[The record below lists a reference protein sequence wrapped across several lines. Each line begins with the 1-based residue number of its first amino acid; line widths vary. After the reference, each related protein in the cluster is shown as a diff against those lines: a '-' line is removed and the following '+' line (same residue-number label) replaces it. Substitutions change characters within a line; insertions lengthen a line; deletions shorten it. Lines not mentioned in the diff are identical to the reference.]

1 MEQTLGKRIMQ
12 HRKNMG
18 LTQDQLAEKL
28 GVTAQAVSKWENDL
42 SCPDINMLP
51 RLAELFGTTTDQ
63 LLGHEKVYEAEVV
76 EEEKEGSWEFH
87 RNGEK
92 KATVSASVKDK
103 DSGWEFHWDSGRS
116 GAVSTAIFV
125 LLVGGLLFA
134 ARYFGWD
141 VGFWGI
147 AWPSALL
154 VFGFFALLKTPCF
167 TNVVCTLLGGYF
179 LVDNLG
185 IIDISLNK
193 SLIFPALILILGVSL
208 LLDALKKPKKGRFHI
223 HKKGDIGHKT
233 KGHFTQ
239 KDEKFECS
247 LAFGEAHHMVNLP
260 RLAKGEASVSF
271 GELTLDLTDCG
282 EIVDG
287 CRIEIGASFGE
298 VSLKVPRQYRVDCDA
313 GTSFGEISV
322 HGHCDSDV
330 RGVIYLDGGIS
341 FGELEIHYV

>member
-1 MEQTLGKRIMQ
+1 MEETLGKRIVY
-12 HRKNMG
+12 HRKKMG

-51 RLAELFGTTTDQ
+51 KLAELFGTTTDA
-63 LLGHEKVYEAEVV
+63 LLGREPVFEGEVV
-76 EEEKEGSWEFH
+76 E
-87 RNGEK
+87 EK
-92 KATVSASVKDK
+92 KATVHASVENKEN
-103 DSGWEFHWDSGRS
+103 GWEFHWDSGRK
-116 GAVSTAIFV
+116 GAISTAVFV

-134 ARYFGWD
+134 ARYLGWD
-141 VGFWGI
+141 VGFWSI

-154 VFGFFALLKTPCF
+154 VFGFFALLKNPCF

-179 LVDNLG
+179 LVDNLE
-185 IIDISLNK
+185 IFDISLDR
-193 SLIFPALILILGVSL
+193 SLIFPALILVLGVSL
-208 LLDALKKPKKGRFHI
+208 LLDALKKPKRGRFRI
-223 HKKGDIGHKT
+223 NKKGNVDHKT

-247 LAFGEAHHMVNLP
+247 LAFGEAEHRINLP
-260 RLAKGEASVSF
+260 LLKEGEASVSF

-282 EIVDG
+282 EIADG

-298 VSLKVPRQYRVDCDA
+298 VVLKVPRQYRVDCDA

-322 HGHCDSDV
+322 HGHADSNP

>member
-12 HRKNMG
+12 HRKDMG

-51 RLAELFGTTTDQ
+51 RLAEVFGTTTDA

-76 EEEKEGSWEFH
+76 QPEPEKEEEDGH
-87 RNGEK
+87 
-92 KATVSASVKDK
+92 
-103 DSGWEFHWDSGRS
+103 WEFHWDAGRK
-116 GAVSTAIFV
+116 GTLSTALFV

-154 VFGFFALLKTPCF
+154 VFGFFALLHTPCF

-179 LVDNLG
+179 LVNNLG
-185 IIDISLNK
+185 IFDLSLDK
-193 SLIFPALILILGVSL
+193 SLIFPALIVILGVSL
-208 LLDALKKPKKGRFHI
+208 LLDALRKPKKGRFHI
-223 HKKGDIGHKT
+223 HKKGDISHKT
-233 KGHFTQ
+233 RKNFTQ
-239 KDEKFECS
+239 EGEHFDCS
-247 LAFGEAHHMVNLP
+247 LSFGEVSHRITLP
-260 RLAKGEASVSF
+260 RLSSGKISTSF
-271 GELTLDLTDCG
+271 GELEVDLTGCG
-282 EIVDG
+282 EIADG
-287 CRIEIGASFGE
+287 CQIDVGASFGE
-298 VSLKVPRQYRVDCDA
+298 LRLMVPRQYRVECAA
-313 GTSFGEISV
+313 GTSFGEIST
-322 HGHCDSDV
+322 HGHSDSNSK
-330 RGVIYLDGGIS
+330 GVICLTGGVS